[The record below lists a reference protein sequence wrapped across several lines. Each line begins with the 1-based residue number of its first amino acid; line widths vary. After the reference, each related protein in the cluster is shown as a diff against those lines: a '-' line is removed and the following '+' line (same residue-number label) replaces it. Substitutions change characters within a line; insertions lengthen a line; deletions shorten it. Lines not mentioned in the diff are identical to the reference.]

1 MNVYFCFYSYQ
12 NVEKNVF
19 QVHYSSSHQ
28 IHKPFID
35 FNALF
40 LQFFSDFHSLLL
52 LMSKCIPLNVLWNSL
67 TTLQS
72 VHNGI
77 MAWSDTSYQLCA
89 KALLQNMQNIW
100 IVISFFKKSNCHII
114 FVVSALNGI
123 FWSEGL
129 QNPSSYLCWIF
140 NDYPKQTT
148 PNPKTLTKGKNKR
161 KLQEHLEELPWVNG
175 DNNKP

>member
-1 MNVYFCFYSYQ
+1 MNIYF
-12 NVEKNVF
+12 
-19 QVHYSSSHQ
+19 
-28 IHKPFID
+28 
-35 FNALF
+35 LF
-40 LQFFSDFHSLLL
+40 LFKSKCCKKLYFKFITHFLIKFMNHSLTSMLSSCHFFQIFTAFSNL
-52 LMSKCIPLNVLWNSL
+52 WVNVSSNSL

-72 VHNGI
+72 VHNEI

>member
-1 MNVYFCFYSYQ
+1 MYFL
-12 NVEKNVF
+12 
-19 QVHYSSSHQ
+19 
-28 IHKPFID
+28 FITH
-35 FNALF
+35 F
-40 LQFFSDFHSLLL
+40 LIKFVNQSLTSLLSSCHFFQIFTAFSNL
-52 LMSKCIPLNVLWNSL
+52 WVDVFHLMFHQFLWQLSS
-67 TTLQS
+67 QF
-72 VHNGI
+72 I
-77 MAWSDTSYQLCA
+77 MKSWLDLILPA

-114 FVVSALNGI
+114 FEVSALNGI

>member
-1 MNVYFCFYSYQ
+1 
-12 NVEKNVF
+12 
-19 QVHYSSSHQ
+19 
-28 IHKPFID
+28 
-35 FNALF
+35 
-40 LQFFSDFHSLLL
+40 
-52 LMSKCIPLNVLWNSL
+52 MSKCIPLNVSSNSL
-67 TTLQS
+67 TTLKS
-72 VHNGI
+72 VHNEI
-77 MAWSDTSYQLCA
+77 MAWSDFLPTICKSTPQKYA
-89 KALLQNMQNIW
+89 KC
-100 IVISFFKKSNCHII
+100 FKKSNCHII

-161 KLQEHLEELPWVNG
+161 KQQEHLEELPWVNG